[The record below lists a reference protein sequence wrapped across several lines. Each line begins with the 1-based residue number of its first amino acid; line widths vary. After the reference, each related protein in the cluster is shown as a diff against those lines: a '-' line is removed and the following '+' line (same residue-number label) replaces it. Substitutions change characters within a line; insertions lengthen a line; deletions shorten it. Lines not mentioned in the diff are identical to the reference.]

1 MNHRGH
7 HPIER
12 FDSLLRDLVRWELV
26 ARHETKTR
34 ASWQLVPAA
43 QRRLDELLS
52 GHVAKADVYLDRIC
66 ADCHRRELTRRRG
79 ETYVCDDCWA
89 QRQARMSVVTELP
102 QEERPTPFW
111 RRLRS
116 ADEQPAKAAS
126 ETKSDTEPTE
136 AAP

>member
-1 MNHRGH
+1 MDDRG

-12 FDSLLRDLVRWELV
+12 FDSLLRDLVRWGLV
-26 ARHETKTR
+26 ARHQTKTR

-52 GHVAKADVYLDRIC
+52 AHVAKADVYLDRIC

-79 ETYVCDDCWA
+79 EAYVCDDCWS
-89 QRQARMSVVTELP
+89 QRQARMSVVAELP
-102 QEERPTPFW
+102 DDARPTPFW

-116 ADEQPAKAAS
+116 TDDQRAKAHN
-126 ETKSDTEPTE
+126 ETKDDSEPTE